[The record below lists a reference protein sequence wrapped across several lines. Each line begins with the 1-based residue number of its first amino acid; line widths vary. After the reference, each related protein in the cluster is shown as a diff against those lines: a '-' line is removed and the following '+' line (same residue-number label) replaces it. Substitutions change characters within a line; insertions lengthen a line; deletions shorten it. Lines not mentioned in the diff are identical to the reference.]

1 MRRDA
6 VLRTLHENYPK
17 LIESYGITSL
27 GLFGS
32 VARDEATDTSDV
44 DVLVD
49 FGAPPTFDQ
58 YMGLKIFLEDLLQCR
73 VDLVTRRALKERIRP
88 YVGKDVVRVTCLAA
102 LPGRHADLLRQ
113 GIGLHP
119 WPGTT

>member
-1 MRRDA
+1 MRRDE
-6 VLRTLHENYPK
+6 VLRTLHEHYPK
-17 LIESYGITSL
+17 IIESYGITSL

-32 VARDEATDTSDV
+32 VARDEATDASDV

-88 YVGKDVVRVTCLAA
+88 YVEKDVVRVT
-102 LPGRHADLLRQ
+102 
-113 GIGLHP
+113 
-119 WPGTT
+119 

>member
-1 MRRDA
+1 MRRDE
-6 VLRTLHENYPK
+6 VLRTLHEHYPK
-17 LIESYGITSL
+17 LIESHGIISL

-32 VARDEATDTSDV
+32 VARDEATDASDV

-73 VDLVTRRALKERIRP
+73 VDLVTRRALKERIWP
-88 YVGKDVVRVTCLAA
+88 YVEKDVVRVT
-102 LPGRHADLLRQ
+102 
-113 GIGLHP
+113 
-119 WPGTT
+119 

>member
-1 MRRDA
+1 MRREE
-6 VLRTLHENYPK
+6 VLQTLHQHYHKLVEN
-17 LIESYGITSL
+17 YGITSL
-27 GLFGS
+27 ALFGS

-58 YMGLKIFLEDLLQCR
+58 YMGLKIFLEDLLQCQ

-88 YVGKDVVRVTCLAA
+88 YVEKEAVRVT
-102 LPGRHADLLRQ
+102 
-113 GIGLHP
+113 
-119 WPGTT
+119 